1 MSKYGVV
8 DYTSLLEDLIKEKMV
23 DKKEMRK
30 VERCLFYPIFS
41 PISWYPIGS
50 YSFVSSLQLPYGLRR
65 GVNKQRP
72 IQGYGKNVLEYG
84 GFS

>member
-30 VERCLFYPIFS
+30 VERCCLFYPIFS
-41 PISWYPIGS
+41 PICWYPIGS
-50 YSFVSSLQLPYGLRR
+50 YSLVSSPQLPYGLRR
-65 GVNKQRP
+65 GVRP
-72 IQGYGKNVLEYG
+72 PKHNWTTQQEL
-84 GFS
+84 